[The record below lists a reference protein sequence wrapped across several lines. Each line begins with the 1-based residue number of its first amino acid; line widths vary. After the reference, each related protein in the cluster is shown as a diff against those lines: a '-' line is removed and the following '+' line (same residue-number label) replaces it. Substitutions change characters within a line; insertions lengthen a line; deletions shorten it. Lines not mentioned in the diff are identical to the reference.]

1 MIQNSFLSFLAR
13 WFVTAV
19 AVLAASKLVNGIAYA
34 DYGSLAVAALLLG
47 IINALLR
54 PVLLFITLPV
64 NVLTLGL
71 FTLVINGALFLLVG
85 RVVRGFHVA
94 DFWAGFWGA
103 IVVSVVSFLVGSLV
117 RRSERER

>member
-19 AVLAASKLVNGIAYA
+19 AVLVASKLVSGIGYA

-47 IINALLR
+47 IINALVR
-54 PVLLFITLPV
+54 PVLLLITLPV

-85 RVVRGFHVA
+85 RVVRGFYVT

-103 IVVSVVSFLVGSLV
+103 IVVSIVSFLVGVMV
-117 RRSERER
+117 RGNERAR

>member
-1 MIQNSFLSFLAR
+1 MQNSFLSFLAR

-19 AVLAASKLVNGIAYA
+19 AVLAASKLVSGIVYA

-47 IINALLR
+47 IINALVR
-54 PVLLFITLPV
+54 PVLLFITLPI

-71 FTLVINGALFLLVG
+71 FTLVINGVLFLLVG
-85 RVVRGFHVA
+85 RVVRGFYVA

-103 IVVSVVSFLVGSLV
+103 IVVSVVSFLVGGVIS
-117 RRSERER
+117 RSERGR

>member
-1 MIQNSFLSFLAR
+1 MIQNSFLGFLAR

-19 AVLAASKLVNGIAYA
+19 AVLVASKLVNGIVYA

-47 IINALLR
+47 IINALVR

-71 FTLVINGALFLLVG
+71 FTLAINGSLFLLVG
-85 RVVRGFHVA
+85 RVVRGFYVV

-103 IVVSVVSFLVGSLV
+103 IVVSVVSFLVGGAI

>member
-1 MIQNSFLSFLAR
+1 MMQSSFLSFLAR

-19 AVLAASKLVNGIAYA
+19 AVLAASKLVSGIACD

-47 IINALLR
+47 IINALVR
-54 PVLLFITLPV
+54 PVLFFVTLPV

-85 RVVRGFHVA
+85 RVVRGFYVA

-103 IVVSVVSFLVGSLV
+103 IMVSIVSFLVGLV
-117 RRSERER
+117 VRPNERGR

>member
-1 MIQNSFLSFLAR
+1 MTQNPFLGFLTR

-19 AVLAASKLVNGIAYA
+19 AVLVASKLVNGIVYV

-47 IINALLR
+47 VINALVR
-54 PVLLFITLPV
+54 PVLLFVTLPV

-71 FTLVINGALFLLVG
+71 FTLVINGALFLMVG
-85 RVVRGFHVA
+85 RVVRGFYVA

-103 IVVSVVSFLVGSLV
+103 IVVSVVSFLVGGV
-117 RRSERER
+117 IQRNDR

>member
-19 AVLAASKLVNGIAYA
+19 AVLVASKLVGGIRCA

-47 IINALLR
+47 IINALVR

-85 RVVRGFHVA
+85 RVVSGFYVA

-103 IVVSVVSFLVGSLV
+103 IVVSVVSFLVGWMV
-117 RRSERER
+117 RGNEHRR

>member
-1 MIQNSFLSFLAR
+1 MIQNSFFSFLAR

-19 AVLAASKLVNGIAYA
+19 AVLVASKLVSGIGCA
-34 DYGSLAVAALLLG
+34 DFGSLAVAALLLG
-47 IINALLR
+47 IINALVR
-54 PVLLFITLPV
+54 PALLLITLPV

-85 RVVRGFHVA
+85 RVVRGFYVV

-103 IVVSVVSFLVGSLV
+103 IVVSVVSFLVGLMV
-117 RRSERER
+117 RGNERGR

>member
-1 MIQNSFLSFLAR
+1 MIQNSFLSFLTR

-19 AVLAASKLVNGIAYA
+19 AVLVASKLVGGIGCA

-47 IINALLR
+47 VINALVR

-85 RVVRGFHVA
+85 RVVRGFYVA

-103 IVVSVVSFLVGSLV
+103 IVVSIVSFLVGVIV
-117 RRSERER
+117 RGDKRGR

>member
-85 RVVRGFHVA
+85 RVVHGFYVA

-103 IVVSVVSFLVGSLV
+103 IVVSVVSFLVGV
-117 RRSERER
+117 VIRGGERGR

>member
-1 MIQNSFLSFLAR
+1 MIQNSLIGFLAR

-19 AVLAASKLVNGIAYA
+19 AVLVASKLVNGIVYV

-47 IINALLR
+47 IINALVR

-71 FTLVINGALFLLVG
+71 FTLVVNGALFLLVG
-85 RVVRGFHVA
+85 RVVRGFYVV

-103 IVVSVVSFLVGSLV
+103 IVVSVVSFLIGGVI

>member
-1 MIQNSFLSFLAR
+1 MIQNSFIGFLAR
-13 WFVTAV
+13 WLVTAV
-19 AVLAASKLVNGIAYA
+19 AVLVASKLVNGIVYV

-47 IINALLR
+47 IINALVR

-85 RVVRGFHVA
+85 RVVRGFYVV

-103 IVVSVVSFLVGSLV
+103 IVVSVVSFLIGGVI